1 MSEDE
6 QRIAVPIEWCYPDNI
21 VSRYATNMI
30 VQHTEY
36 EFILSFFEVQPPIL
50 LGSPEEKQEKALHIE
65 SIKAEC
71 VARIIVSAER
81 MPNFVR
87 VLQDNLS
94 RSQEKSNPAE

>member
-1 MSEDE
+1 MSENE
-6 QRIAVPIEWCYPDNI
+6 QGIAVPIEWCYPDNI
-21 VSRYATNMI
+21 ISGYATNVI
-30 VQHTEY
+30 VQHTEH
-36 EFILSFFEVQPPIL
+36 EFILSFFEVRPPIL
-50 LGSPEEKQEKALHIE
+50 LGSSEELKEKALHIK

-94 RSQEKSNPAE
+94 KYQEKSNQAE